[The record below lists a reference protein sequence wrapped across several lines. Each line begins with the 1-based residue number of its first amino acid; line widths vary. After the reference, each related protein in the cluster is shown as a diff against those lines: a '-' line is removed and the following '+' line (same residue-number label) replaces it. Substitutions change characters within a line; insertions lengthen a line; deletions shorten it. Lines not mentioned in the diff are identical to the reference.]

1 VEHQNRTMEEQTQ
14 AAPEGVSEPTPAPAA
29 APQDTSIH
37 GIARLMEPRE
47 KPEAA
52 AAAEEAPAESAPEES
67 AEQPPEEGNEQP
79 APEAEPEA
87 TPEPE
92 ETFVH
97 GNAKTRMRDGTPVA
111 VADLKKGWD
120 ELKEYKAKVP
130 QLSAYEQQL
139 REAAAQVAQQ
149 QQHLHRILPG
159 VIETQ
164 RSRIPPPPDPSLL
177 QTDPIAHYEQ
187 KVAHD
192 NAVSYL
198 QGLEAADAATRQQEA
213 KRQQDQFQSYVAE
226 QKQKLYEKLPD
237 LSNPQRRDE
246 VYKGCVDTANEFGFS
261 KDEVDAVYD
270 HRLLHMV
277 HTLAAERAEFRKLKA
292 ERAKQTAIV
301 KAKTPAVPAATPQR
315 RVSTQESAV
324 ANRQELISRVQSS
337 GGNMRDVAAAMQKLG
352 L

>member
-1 VEHQNRTMEEQTQ
+1 MEPENN

-37 GIARLMEPRE
+37 AIARLMEAPRE

-52 AAAEEAPAESAPEES
+52 AAAEEAPVESAPDES
-67 AEQPPEEGNEQP
+67 AEPTPEEGNEQP

-97 GNAKTRMRDGTPVA
+97 GNAKTRLRDGTTVA
-111 VADLKKGWD
+111 VSDLKKAFD
-120 ELKEYKAKVP
+120 ELKDYRARVP
-130 QLSAYEQQL
+130 DLSAYEQQM
-139 REAAAQVAQQ
+139 RAAAAQIAQQ
-149 QQHLHRILPG
+149 QQHLQQVLPAA
-159 VIETQ
+159 IEAQ

-187 KVAHD
+187 EVEHRKAL
-192 NAVSYL
+192 YKL
-198 QGLEAADAATRQQEA
+198 QELQAAAAAQHQHAA
-213 KRQQDQFQSYVAE
+213 KRQQEQFNSYVAE

-237 LSNPQRRDE
+237 LSSPQRRDE
-246 VYKGCVDTANEFGFS
+246 VYKGFIDTANEFGFS

-277 HTLAAERAEFRKLKA
+277 HTLAAERAELRKIKA

-324 ANRQELISRVQSS
+324 ANRQELISRVQSN